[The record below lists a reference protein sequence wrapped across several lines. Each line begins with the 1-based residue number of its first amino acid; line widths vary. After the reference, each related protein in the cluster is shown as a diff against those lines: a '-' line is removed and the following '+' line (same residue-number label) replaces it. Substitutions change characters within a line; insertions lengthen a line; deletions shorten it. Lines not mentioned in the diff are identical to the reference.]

1 MMAETKGKNG
11 RDFVKDQSM
20 DKARLASELNE
31 LVKQFGGIADPT
43 YKRLVEL
50 AKQAEDNQKQIKQDV
65 DYLSESLDYLRVCI
79 KYLLL
84 DIEATR
90 RENDYLRKLLNDQG
104 REE

>member
-1 MMAETKGKNG
+1 MADTIDKNERG
-11 RDFVKDQSM
+11 LVQDQSI
-20 DKARLASELNE
+20 DKARLVKELNE
-31 LVKQFGGIADPT
+31 LVKQFGGTADPT
-43 YKRLVEL
+43 YKRLVTL
-50 AKQAEDNQKQIKQDV
+50 AKQAEDSQKQIKQDV

>member
-1 MMAETKGKNG
+1 MVERRDKNG
-11 RDFVKDQSM
+11 RDCVKDQMM
-20 DKARLASELNE
+20 DRARFANELNE
-31 LVKQFGGIADPT
+31 LVKQFGGAADPT

-50 AKQAEDNQKQIKQDV
+50 AKQAEDSQKQIQQDV
-65 DYLSESLDYLRVCI
+65 DYFSESLDYLRVCI

-90 RENDYLRKLLNDQG
+90 RENDYLRKLLSDPG

>member
-1 MMAETKGKNG
+1 
-11 RDFVKDQSM
+11 M
-20 DKARLASELNE
+20 DKTRLANELNE
-31 LVKQFGGIADPT
+31 LVKQFSGVTDPT

-50 AKQAEDNQKQIKQDV
+50 ARQAEENRKQIKQDV

-90 RENDYLRKLLNDQG
+90 RENDYLRKLLSDPG

>member
-1 MMAETKGKNG
+1 MADTKNKNE
-11 RDFVKDQSM
+11 RERIQDLSM
-20 DKARLASELNE
+20 DRARLASELNE
-31 LVKQFGGIADPT
+31 LVKQFSGTTDPT

-50 AKQAEDNQKQIKQDV
+50 AKQAEESEKHIKQDV
-65 DYLSESLDYLRVCI
+65 DYLGESLDYLRVCI